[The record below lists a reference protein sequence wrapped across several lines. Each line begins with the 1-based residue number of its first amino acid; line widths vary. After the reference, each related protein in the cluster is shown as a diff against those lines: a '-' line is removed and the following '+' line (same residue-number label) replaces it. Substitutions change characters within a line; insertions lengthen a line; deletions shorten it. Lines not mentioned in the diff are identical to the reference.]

1 MKSCGPGYKIDCPA
15 IAAIDDCLV
24 IEPQFQLFWICDCL
38 PYDFAGVRKPP
49 LVLESRIVA
58 FDYYFSFLGVH
69 FFFAPYFSSMAAG
82 VHFFFAPCFCL
93 GVALANQACL
103 AKKPCTLLS
112 MHQVRPNPLAGECR
126 SFAELGHAYRQD
138 PHL

>member
-1 MKSCGPGYKIDCPA
+1 MKSCGPGYKVNCPA

-24 IEPQFQLFWICDCL
+24 VEPHFQLFWICDCL

-82 VHFFFAPCFCL
+82 VHFFFAPLLLDKCCSSASSL
-93 GVALANQACL
+93 SGQ
-103 AKKPCTLLS
+103 KTLY
-112 MHQVRPNPLAGECR
+112 
-126 SFAELGHAYRQD
+126 FAIHASS
-138 PHL
+138 